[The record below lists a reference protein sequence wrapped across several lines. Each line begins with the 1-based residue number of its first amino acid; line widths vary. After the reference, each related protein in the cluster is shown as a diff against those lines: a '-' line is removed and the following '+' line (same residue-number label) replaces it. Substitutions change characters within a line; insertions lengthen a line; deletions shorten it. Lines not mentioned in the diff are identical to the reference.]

1 MGVPTAISRVSCFN
15 IIFFGSSGTIGN
27 DRQCSQ
33 GPDMRK
39 TTLLFGSIGVLM
51 ETSDVQRRAYNRALK
66 EAGLN
71 WLWTREIYAELLT
84 QSGGQDRLKM
94 LASATGTPLSQQQIE
109 SIHSRKTTLA
119 CDELASTITPLR
131 PGVAAL
137 LKWAKTQDLK
147 LGFVTSTNQ
156 SNIDAI
162 FDTSG
167 GALRKSDFDYIGSN
181 TQVARAKPW
190 PEAYVTALNHLGV
203 APAQAL
209 AIEDTAVSLMAAKR
223 AGLQVVAT
231 PGDISSGQD
240 FWQADLYCDSLI
252 DANGHIDARVMN
264 FLMGDDRS

>member
-1 MGVPTAISRVSCFN
+1 
-15 IIFFGSSGTIGN
+15 
-27 DRQCSQ
+27 
-33 GPDMRK
+33 MRK

-51 ETSDVQRRAYNRALK
+51 ETSDVQRRAYNQALK

-71 WLWTREIYAELLT
+71 WFWTREIYAELLT
-84 QSGGQDRLKM
+84 QSGGQDRLRM

-109 SIHSRKTTLA
+109 SIHSRKTAIACNELA
-119 CDELASTITPLR
+119 CTVTPVR

-137 LKWAKTQDLK
+137 LKWAKTQGLK

-156 SNIDAI
+156 TNIDAI
-162 FDTSG
+162 FVASG

-181 TQVARAKPW
+181 TQVVRGKPW
-190 PEAYVTALNHLGV
+190 PEAYLTALNRLGV

-223 AGLQVVAT
+223 AALQVVAT
-231 PGDISSGQD
+231 PGDISGGQD
-240 FWQADLYCDSLI
+240 FWQADLRCDSLL

-264 FLMGDDRS
+264 FLMGGD